1 MGILKSFNQHL
12 FESSESTK
20 NPVTVTA
27 YHGSGHKFTEFSQIH
42 AKIPND
48 FYGGG
53 IGYFTD
59 SRDVAG
65 TYAHASSKVTRT
77 PHVYHTELKMDNVFD
92 VDHKFSGQKLKNLL
106 PKDTREFAK
115 AVGLLNASNMDNE
128 NSILGSL
135 ERGDT
140 ELSGHDLFWGLSK
153 GGTKTA
159 QARDHLIKRGGYDGL
174 RYNGGV
180 NMNQATR
187 HNVYIPYNAHSIS
200 IKQIERLK

>member
-1 MGILKSFNQHL
+1 MKTFNQHL
-12 FESSESTK
+12 YESSEKSK

-59 SRDVAG
+59 SHPIAK
-65 TYAHASSKVTRT
+65 TYAVASSKITRT
-77 PHVYHTELKMDNVFD
+77 PHVYHTELNMQNVFD
-92 VDHKFSGQKLKNLL
+92 VDHKFSGKKLIRLL
-106 PKDTREFAK
+106 PKDTKEFAK
-115 AVGLLNASNMDNE
+115 SAGLLNASNMDNE

-135 ERGDT
+135 ERGDI
-140 ELSGHDLFWGLSK
+140 ELTGHQLFWGLSK

-180 NMNQATR
+180 NMNQETR
-187 HNVYIPYNAHSIS
+187 HNVYIPYNAAS
-200 IKQIERLK
+200 IKIHKVERLK

>member
-1 MGILKSFNQHL
+1 MNNLKAFSQYL
-12 FESSESTK
+12 FESSKSAK

-59 SRDVAG
+59 SHPIAT
-65 TYAHASSKVTRT
+65 TYAIASSKVTRT
-77 PHVYHTELKMDNVFD
+77 PHVYHTELKMNHVFD
-92 VDHKFSGQKLKNLL
+92 VDHKFSGKKLTNLL

-115 AVGLLNASNMDNE
+115 SVGLLNASNMDNE

-140 ELSGHDLFWGLSK
+140 ELTGHQLFWGLSK
-153 GGTKTA
+153 GGTKTS
-159 QARDHLIKRGGYDGL
+159 QARDRLIKHGGYDGL

-180 NMNQATR
+180 NMKQETR
-187 HNVYIPYNAHSIS
+187 HNVYIPYNANSIS
-200 IKQIERLK
+200 IKKVERLK